1 MVDTREIA
9 SEYRLSH
16 WAQVMQ
22 ARAESGLS
30 IKAYCKQLGICGN
43 TYFYWQRRVRAAAAA
58 ELGLRVSDETQ
69 PPPVCFRAVSVA
81 ERSSHPVATEA
92 GAPGQL
98 HIDVGGI
105 RLMVDSTYPVERLAE
120 LLRSL
125 NRPC

>member
-69 PPPVCFRAVSVA
+69 PPPVCFRTVSVA
-81 ERSSHPVATEA
+81 ERSSHPVAWEA
-92 GAPGQL
+92 DAPGQL